1 MPSFKGIER
10 GRSITGAGTGAK
22 ISPGVGTQLGQAIKS
37 VGHGLGDI
45 AAVAEKQRAKQ
56 RSQDRDND
64 FISAKSEYNIR
75 LNAFMDEEESLEG
88 LAADGGM
95 DRLGKFRDEQFG
107 EFTKDET
114 DEAYKLILKQ
124 NFFGQTDT
132 AMDIVARHGSL
143 QRKKVSDSTYEKAIS
158 QGLKNAYSGRAGLD
172 ALIADHESTVMLQFD
187 DGQIGSLTAEDRI
200 VEGTRQL
207 AEAALDGEINRDPAE
222 AIESIKLKK
231 YNKYLSRE
239 QRAAFDKE
247 AKRQQKALDADAKAA
262 KVEAERL
269 AKVQKEEQRQEANKG
284 LTDLYSVET
293 LTRTAIEEQRDKL
306 SSTDYQSWID
316 RQKKSVENK
325 SKATGKVTEDITKK
339 RGFEVEAMEMG
350 PETTDS
356 EAEKLRLDVAEA
368 VEKEQLEVETGR
380 KIISDSVNSRKIGE
394 TRKAEEKGVVKLIDR
409 DFEDGGLLDNLDSR
423 EILDVKA
430 FVLKESRESPD
441 KSVGEIYDQV
451 LKPFEEARV
460 FDWMGTAE
468 VIDPLRRIR
477 EAEFDPEEIAARIPE
492 SDVAI
497 QILNDAGQ
505 PVTEA
510 NIKYVLKQ
518 RGVNAGD

>member
-1 MPSFKGIER
+1 MPAFKGIQR
-10 GRSITGAGTGAK
+10 RRSVTGAGTGAK
-22 ISPGVGTQLGQAIKS
+22 ISPGVGTQLGQAIKD
-37 VGHGLGDI
+37 VGRGLGDI
-45 AAVAEKQRAKQ
+45 AAVAERNKV
-56 RSQDRDND
+56 QDRSNKLGILKKSYDDLRRPYFTEESNFTGSDTYGNVERVDDNSKKWLTELTKD
-64 FISAKSEYNIR
+64 IDDPELIAG
-75 LNAFMDEEESLEG
+75 LNAYSDIETGNMKDRLAQYQATQRGEVNRQVREESLDG
-88 LAADGGM
+88 ILRDSRDGFDLLSGSIAKIQDVAADQRELGMMGEEEAVDFIVSSQQAIAESHLEGIM
-95 DRLGKFRDEQFG
+95 DRNPER
-107 EFTKDET
+107 
-114 DEAYKLILKQ
+114 
-124 NFFGQTDT
+124 
-132 AMDIVARHGSL
+132 
-143 QRKKVSDSTYEKAIS
+143 AI
-158 QGLKNAYSGRAGLD
+158 
-172 ALIADHESTVMLQFD
+172 ALIEKGVY
-187 DGQIGSLTAEDRI
+187 ED
-200 VEGTRQL
+200 
-207 AEAALDGEINRDPAE
+207 
-222 AIESIKLKK
+222 
-231 YNKYLSRE
+231 YLSPK
-239 QRAAFDKE
+239 QIKTADKK
-247 AKRQQKALDADAKAA
+247 AKTMQNALDADAKAA

-293 LTRTAIEEQRDKL
+293 LTRTAIEDQRDKL
-306 SSTDYQSWID
+306 SATDYQSWID

-325 SKATGKVTEDITKK
+325 SKATGKVTENVTKK
-339 RGFEVEAMEMG
+339 RGFEVRAMEMG

-356 EAEKLRLDVAEA
+356 DAEKLRLDVAES

-441 KSVGEIYDQV
+441 KSVGEIYDQI
-451 LKPFEEARV
+451 LKPFEEQRIV
-460 FDWMGTAE
+460 DWFGAAE
-468 VIDPLRRIR
+468 VVDPLRRIA

-510 NIKYVLKQ
+510 NIEYVLKQ
-518 RGVNAGD
+518 RGVNAED